1 MAKGIGIH
9 VVTNTRLY
17 KGRVYRSH
25 LLRRSFR
32 EGDKV
37 RKETIANLTPLG
49 DEFVEGIR
57 SLLRGGSVA
66 RAEDLF
72 TIDSSAIHGPTKAVL
87 LAMERLAFDSLLGGR
102 ASRMRRIAQ
111 ALVASRVIEPHS
123 KIATTRWWRST
134 TLLVE
139 LGLTDVT
146 EDEVYAAMDWLLE
159 RQSAIEKK
167 LAARHF
173 DSDSLV
179 LCDMTS
185 SYFEGSHCPLAK
197 RGHNRDGK
205 KGTLQVNYGLLTD
218 SRGCPVSVTAFDGNT
233 ADSKTLIPF
242 VENVRQAFGIKEFV
256 IVGDR
261 GMITQKQIN
270 VLKDL
275 EDVSWITAL
284 RTEGVRKLLKSEVV
298 NLQEID
304 EQLIC
309 EIRHPDYPG
318 ERLIV
323 CRNDDLAKRRSE
335 SRQSLLEST
344 TLILQKIQE
353 SVQKG
358 RLQGKDKIGLR
369 VGRNINQ
376 FKMAKHFV
384 LDIQDGHFSFQI
396 DDAKVAAEAALDGL
410 YVVRTPL
417 TADQMD
423 SASVVRSYKRL
434 AMIERGFRAFKS
446 MDLQVRPIYHRL
458 EKRVKAHLF
467 LCLLAY
473 YVQWHMIEAWRELLF
488 CDEDQEA
495 KETRHPVNPAKRSSS
510 ADKKASTKRTAD
522 GNDCHSFRTLLMELN
537 TIVRNQCR
545 RLGASS
551 SEQAFAL
558 DTTPNATQ
566 QRALERISRIAL

>member
-9 VVTNTRLY
+9 VVTNTRRY
-17 KGRVYRSH
+17 KGKVYRSH

-32 EGDKV
+32 DGDKV
-37 RKETIANLTPLG
+37 KKETIANLTPLG
-49 DEFVEGIR
+49 DELVEGLR

-66 RAEDLF
+66 RPEDLF
-72 TIDSSAIHGPTKAVL
+72 SIDSSAIHGPVQAVL
-87 LAMERLAFDSLLGGR
+87 LAMERLGFDSLLGGR
-102 ASRMRRIAQ
+102 PSRERRIAQ

-123 KIATTRWWRST
+123 KIATTRWWRNT
-134 TLLVE
+134 TLLDE
-139 LGLTDVT
+139 LSLEDVS
-146 EDEVYAAMDWLLE
+146 EDEVYAAMDWLFE
-159 RQSAIEKK
+159 RQSDIEKK
-167 LAARHF
+167 LAERHF
-173 DSDSLV
+173 DEGSLV

-205 KGTLQVNYGLLTD
+205 KGTVQVNYGLLTD
-218 SRGCPVSVTAFDGNT
+218 SGGCPVSITAFDGNT
-233 ADSKTLIPF
+233 ADSTTLIPF
-242 VENVRQAFGIKEFV
+242 IEKVRQAFGINEFV

-275 EDVSWITAL
+275 KDVSWITAL
-284 RTEGVRKLLKSEVV
+284 RAEGVRKLLESDS
-298 NLQEID
+298 ID
-304 EQLIC
+304 PQPIAEQLIC

-323 CRNDDLAKRRSE
+323 CRNVDLARRRFETRRS
-335 SRQSLLEST
+335 LIEST
-344 TLILQKIQE
+344 TLVLQKIQE

-358 RLQGKDKIGLR
+358 RLQGKEKIGLR
-369 VGRNINQ
+369 VGRNIDR

-384 LDIQDGHFSFQI
+384 LDIQDRHFSFRM
-396 DDAKVAAEAALDGL
+396 DEAKITAEEALDGL

-446 MDLQVRPIYHRL
+446 LDLQVRPIYHRL
-458 EKRVKAHLF
+458 TKRVKAHLF

-488 CDEDQEA
+488 CDEDQSA
-495 KETRHPVNPAKRSSS
+495 KETRHPVSPATRSSS
-510 ADKKASTKRTAD
+510 ADRKAATKQTAD
-522 GNDCHSFRTLLMELN
+522 GSDCHSFRTLLMELG

-551 SEQAFAL
+551 SEPTFAL

-566 QRALERISRIAL
+566 QRALERISRIVV